1 MNLLDGVKFQ
11 GPYGM
16 DQMSHGP
23 LGQDQMSA
31 NHLHPVLK
39 KQSLWCWLGDELALG
54 YKLSTNVT
62 NYSKI

>member
-1 MNLLDGVKFQ
+1 MNLLDGITFQ

-31 NHLHPVLK
+31 NHLYPVLK
-39 KQSLWCWLGDELALG
+39 KQSL
-54 YKLSTNVT
+54 
-62 NYSKI
+62 